1 MIERVLEQNKK
12 KLLFHLSSQ
21 AAVVLLQ
28 NPWLVL

>member
-1 MIERVLEQNKK
+1 MIERVLEQNK